1 MRQKDI
7 LFLSFLLGLLLAV
20 VAVSLL
26 VTWGFLR

>member
-26 VTWGFLR
+26 VAWGFLR